1 MDNDKKVWLLIAV
14 WIVFIAIITIG
25 VLKNGHG

>member
-25 VLKNGHG
+25 VLKNGNG